1 MARWGY
7 TVDLELCIGCQACV
21 IGCKVENGTPR
32 NIHWMRVL
40 EKEEKHEFSN
50 GKRTFAP
57 VRCNHCEDAPC
68 LRACPTGA
76 ITKRADGI
84 VWINQDVC
92 IGTTACMTACP
103 YGAISRWDGGDGY
116 YKGKLTRFEEVKLSK
131 FKKGTAQKCHF
142 CYHRIDEGRAPAC
155 VESCPTQAL
164 NFGDLQDPE
173 SRISLQLKQKKHFQ
187 PRAELGTN
195 PRLFYLT
202 GRGGGKVGGMG
213 R

>member
-7 TVDLELCIGCQACV
+7 TVDLERCVGCQTCV
-21 IGCKVENGTPR
+21 IACKVENGTPR
-32 NIHWMRVL
+32 NIHWMKVL
-40 EKEEKHEFSN
+40 EKQEEHEYSSA
-50 GKRTFAP
+50 KRTFAP

-68 LRACPTGA
+68 LTACPTGA
-76 ITKRADGI
+76 IVRRPDGI

-92 IGTTACMTACP
+92 VGTTACITACP

-116 YKGKLTRFEEVKLSK
+116 YKGKLTRYEEAKLSK
-131 FKKGTAQKCHF
+131 FKRGTTQKCDF
-142 CYHRIDEGRAPAC
+142 CYHRIDEGRPPAC
-155 VESCPTQAL
+155 VESCPTQTL
-164 NFGDLQDPE
+164 NYGDLEDPE
-173 SRISLQLKQKKHFQ
+173 SQINLQLKQKKHFQ

-195 PRLFYLT
+195 PGLFYLT